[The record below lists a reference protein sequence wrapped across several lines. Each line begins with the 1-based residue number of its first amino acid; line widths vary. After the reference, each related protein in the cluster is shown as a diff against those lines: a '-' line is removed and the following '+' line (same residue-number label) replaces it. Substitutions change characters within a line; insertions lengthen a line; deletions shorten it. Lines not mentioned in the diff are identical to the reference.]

1 MESAPLIVHCCHCR
15 WCQRETGS
23 AFALNAMIET
33 DRVTV
38 LAGEPVRVAVPS
50 QSGKGQ
56 AIRRCPACEVALWSH
71 YAGAGEK
78 FAFVRVGALEEPDR
92 CPPACLRSRNS
103 TGAAPF
109 GPPRACNAA
118 KRSWPENDGQRVP
131 VTP

>member
-1 MESAPLIVHCCHCR
+1 
-15 WCQRETGS
+15 
-23 AFALNAMIET
+23 MIET

-92 CPPACLRSRNS
+92 LPPDVHIYTESKQPWVVLPAGVPAFPEFYRRSAVWP
-103 TGAAPF
+103 AA
-109 GPPRACNAA
+109 
-118 KRSWPENDGQRVP
+118 SLQRREAQLAGK
-131 VTP
+131 